1 MKKETRNNLILWPTI
16 SFVILLF
23 TLPVLR
29 MAMAGRDEQNRIA
42 RLNKKVA
49 RLEKERRLNP
59 TPKYKSSEYYP
70 TAIAAVKQTITIVST
85 SDCVYRTGFFEDGVA
100 VFVEKKV
107 NSCILEATYWVQ
119 NGHVYAAN
127 GIAKMWS
134 PSISYSKTGI
144 DFDSVEKTV
153 QQFEREEE
161 IRKLAKE
168 ITQKIAEAK
177 EKKTAQPEPRYTIVE
192 TKDISFH
199 HCKRY
204 SIRVRVDHALSS
216 NELKTIS
223 NKIIANFKATRP
235 FNALTI
241 FFYLP
246 DSDIHSVY
254 TEGMIEYAPYGDWS
268 RADDVQTGEYSKHSL
283 KLFTR

>member
-1 MKKETRNNLILWPTI
+1 MVKKEETAAYIVIGAFILFGIALLYDGFGGGGYSEKSHRNKMI
-16 SFVILLF
+16 
-23 TLPVLR
+23 
-29 MAMAGRDEQNRIA
+29 RIA
-42 RLNKKVA
+42 
-49 RLEKERRLNP
+49 ERINEHKP
-59 TPKYKSSEYYP
+59 NAIEPKGAIP
-70 TAIAAVKQTITIVST
+70 DRIAAVKQTITSVST
-85 SDCVYRTGFFEDGVA
+85 SDCVYRTEFFEDGVA

-107 NSCILEATYWVQ
+107 NSRILEATYWLQ

-168 ITQKIAEAK
+168 IAQKMAEAK

-235 FNALTI
+235 FNALTM

-254 TEGMIEYAPYGDWS
+254 TAGMIEYAPYGDWS